1 MSDPSKPPEEKTT
14 ALFRRCEGQPVSNFD
29 PIGRM
34 MLLVMRGRNDSI
46 VYHTTRWDI
55 SGGTGLASQLQSDA
69 TRVTSDHAFPSGSP
83 HLAQGVADART
94 GQIRA
99 CRWRWH

>member
-1 MSDPSKPPEEKTT
+1 
-14 ALFRRCEGQPVSNFD
+14 
-29 PIGRM
+29 M

-94 GQIRA
+94 GQFGLVAGDGIDQHHGAFPSFVAKMRFEEDPPSTSIA
-99 CRWRWH
+99 GTRTD